1 MRKETAALLA
11 KTRCAIA
18 LMVLAGTVAT
28 LARAT
33 NAPVANQ
40 SGTQAMRDKIA
51 SYLRKRFSVTDS
63 TAMTV
68 GPLLPSIYTGF
79 DKTTVSVENGKQKA
93 SQNFYVSKDGQYLV
107 QGEIYSLN
115 VDPRKEVE
123 SLIRTQ
129 DQPATGPPGA
139 PVTIVEYADLE
150 CPMCAEMQQVLETQL
165 LPKYGGKVRV
175 IYKEFPLFSVHP
187 WAVAAA
193 VANQCAYQ
201 INPGDYVAYRS
212 LIFQNQKTIQANTA
226 PRQLLDLGAQAGL
239 DRAKLS
245 ACIDSKSALPRVQQN
260 FLEGQELGVASTP
273 TFFING
279 KMYAGQIP
287 VADLFNAVDQAL
299 AGAPKK

>member
-1 MRKETAALLA
+1 LRKETPTLLA
-11 KTRCAIA
+11 RTRLAIA
-18 LMVLAGTVAT
+18 LLVLTAT
-28 LARAT
+28 LPALARAT
-33 NAPVANQ
+33 SAPAANQ
-40 SGTQAMRDKIA
+40 TADQAMRDKIA

-63 TAMTV
+63 TSMTV

-79 DKTTVSVENGKQKA
+79 EKTTVTVENGKQKA

-107 QGEIYSLN
+107 QGDIYSLN
-115 VDPRKEVE
+115 VNPRKEVE

-129 DQPATGPPGA
+129 DQPATGPADA

-150 CPMCAEMQQVLETQL
+150 CPMCAQMQQALETQL
-165 LPKYGGKVRV
+165 LPKYGNKVRV
-175 IYKEFPLFSVHP
+175 IYKEFPLFSIHP

-201 INPGDYVAYRS
+201 INPADYVAYRS
-212 LIFQNQKTIQANTA
+212 LIFQNQKTIQATTA
-226 PRQLLDLGAQAGL
+226 PQQLLDLGAQAGL
-239 DRAKLS
+239 DRAKLA
-245 ACIDSKSALPRVQQN
+245 ACIDSKSALPRVQQD

-273 TFFING
+273 TFFVNG